1 MHFAETIGSIDSLK
15 KKHVFK
21 VIPIHNHSS
30 SQYEHYDIWT
40 AMSSQPLD
48 IEIQISERS
57 SGWAINYFLICQLS
71 GRRPRLH
78 LGPEEAQRHLPEELG
93 EQDEA
98 DRGSEDPQNCK
109 VGLSLLSVV

>member
-1 MHFAETIGSIDSLK
+1 MI
-15 KKHVFK
+15 
-21 VIPIHNHSS
+21 
-30 SQYEHYDIWT
+30 
-40 AMSSQPLD
+40 D
-48 IEIQISERS
+48 IEIQISISERS
-57 SGWAINYFLICQLS
+57 SGWAINYLLICQLS

>member
-1 MHFAETIGSIDSLK
+1 MYIYIRQSL
-15 KKHVFK
+15 
-21 VIPIHNHSS
+21 
-30 SQYEHYDIWT
+30 
-40 AMSSQPLD
+40 
-48 IEIQISERS
+48 
-57 SGWAINYFLICQLS
+57 
-71 GRRPRLH
+71 GRCSWIH